1 MAKQIE
7 DIIVRLGLEKFE
19 GLDKIRSSFRDLSK
33 VTKMS
38 EQDIIGARDSIF
50 EFAKTAGNSEAVTK
64 GLVSALQGLRSQADF
79 CGDAYRSLADDI
91 RRVGE
96 VQRGATDALMAQ
108 RNALVAT
115 FSETT
120 RNVRALEEHRAALVR
135 IQEQTRANSRAYDT
149 LSSDIAQVGERI
161 TEVTRVA
168 TALNVALS
176 RAFPATAAGVRATLT
191 SINAGIELQRQVI
204 NEIDLRSGRERRLAA
219 TIEERATAEQ
229 RLNRALTAQRQL
241 TFGENVRSG
250 REAVRT
256 AAAAFNETT
265 LTTGF
270 YSAERVGQRMGD
282 LPNTTAGLNQELA
295 ELSERLV
302 NTTRGSST
310 YVNVALRMA
319 EIQRQLRTDILGTA
333 DAFRQLN
340 IAESGV
346 RRREGKLAGI
356 QEYYAT
362 QGPLAPGVG
371 GFRDPATGAM
381 IAAGARTP
389 DRIRVNEAQYA
400 LPIGPQAFPE
410 AAKRA
415 TTELER
421 AYEDMTR
428 IQTRAGVERVE
439 LQAKYNQL
447 QIDKLLEG
455 LDLEGDVRKKAFDTE
470 LADFDRRMAIADK
483 RRGRRL
489 TGMQLAQGVGAALS
503 GGIFGGPEGL
513 IGGLGGLA
521 LGGVGGAFAGAAA
534 GAQVGMFRQ
543 QLGTVTDYSARIDKL
558 QIALRG
564 IVGSQDAYSQALSA
578 AASATRDLNI
588 PQEVAIQGMTRLSA
602 AVKGAG
608 GTVSDSAFAF
618 RAVSEAVKATGGN
631 AEQAD
636 GALLALTQVFSKGK
650 VSAEELNQ
658 IAERLPG
665 TFTLFAKAAGITG
678 PQLQKALQQGQV
690 GLNDLMKF
698 LQLISTEYGQT
709 ALKIA
714 DSSQEAGARLSVAMK
729 NMQLEVGR
737 ALQPVGA
744 ALQNAFVDFI
754 TNTTPAAVAACKAIG
769 NALTFI
775 VVDPVGS
782 ELAKLTLNVGLATAG
797 VLLLGPAL
805 KALAAAF
812 TYAKTQVLALTAAM
826 AKNPLTLLAIAATAA
841 AIKVADVL
849 LNQKRLNDE
858 VQRSLNI
865 ASKAPSG
872 SVASQIA
879 KTEYELQAARKK
891 AASEL
896 DKASDPFNFGFSAAE
911 AAAQVVRLEDKLVSL
926 KKTYKVRLELDTI
939 FKGID
944 PTAGVPTGYKIVN
957 GRLAYLSPGQGYI
970 DAETGKPVATGPTK
984 FAEGQ
989 ADGKDKQASSYLQAF
1004 EQREEAITQ
1013 ARLQRE
1019 EQIAE
1024 LRKQSLEQARQ
1035 LERQF
1040 ADERRALEREI
1051 AQSKRGTADI
1061 EEDIARQQRLLAG
1074 EDPRLIEAEQ
1084 RIADVYREARE
1095 RDIKIKEDYTDRE
1108 FNRARTVADFQKNTA
1123 DQINKAN
1130 EAYAKTLG
1138 NIHRTYARDVGK
1150 ILDEASGRTA
1160 RRLDAAGKLMALYTQ
1175 RGVFNTQIAEALGV
1189 VVAEPG
1195 KGGENAM
1202 DVNKLIDALGGEKSP
1217 RFKQQQRPIR
1227 GIMEIDQ
1234 QIRDARKQL
1243 QSRRQQQVT
1252 ADSFFTAYADQPQFE
1267 DIAGLQPFPLQKM
1280 LKQIGR
1286 PFTRLYNRIESAAE
1300 SAYPYSRREVKQML
1314 APDPKRTQRV
1324 LERAER
1330 VENVRQTWSPVDAE
1344 WRQRDNNWRSN
1355 PRSKPAAASFSTF
1368 EQVLGNLTD
1377 TVFKKLNSQGAI
1389 YGILGDISDYLSDAQ
1404 LRIIKTGIMEQLKQ
1418 GTAPSRL
1425 LQHTDGRSSFTSRPN
1440 IKSAIKQLT
1449 LEAITELQRAGAK
1462 NGIAGEYSPLIF
1474 DQPRV
1479 VPGVGK
1485 DFEGAMLPGGFGTS
1499 KLARNLGNVASG
1511 QLQGVL
1517 AGLTNTLIAGRPYR
1531 VGDPVGPNIR
1541 PIPVQPATKGAPE
1554 SSAAAKDAAQ
1564 SQGAKQLALDL
1575 AEARTK
1581 ALEPLQAQTRR
1592 LQEQND
1598 LYKAQQTYLQQGI
1611 TPALAEQFAQVD
1623 QLGAL
1628 QREIAE
1634 REKTT
1639 AVNKATAANASRAEI
1654 DGLIQRHSTLTAQ
1667 IDSNVQRVKDLAV
1680 AYEDAQKAA
1689 RFTQDE
1695 RIGLGLREGAEA
1707 YVQSIGTMR
1716 EATAQLAQTGIK
1728 GVEDAIFSLTTTGK
1742 ANFQEFAKSVLES
1755 TSRMIIQQLILRSVM
1770 QIIGAIGGGS
1780 SGGFSFSGAG
1790 PVSGASVFGS
1800 TQAGFNPLAFS
1811 GIKLNALGN
1820 AYAAN
1825 GIVPFAMGGAFQ
1837 HDVTAYAMGG
1847 VVDQPTMFKFADGGA
1862 GRLGLMGEAGPE
1874 AIMPL
1879 RRLPNGRLGVEQAG
1893 GGAPVTVN
1901 VSVDATGTAVQGN
1914 AGQGEQL
1921 GRVISQAVQA
1931 ELVRQQRPGGLL
1943 SR

>member
-7 DIIVRLGLEKFE
+7 DIVVRLGLEKFE

-38 EQDIIGARDSIF
+38 EQDIIGARNSIF

-120 RNVRALEEHRAALVR
+120 RNVRVLEEHRAALVR

-149 LSSDIAQVGERI
+149 LSSDIAQIAERI
-161 TEVTRVA
+161 TAVTTVA
-168 TALNVALS
+168 RELNVALS

-241 TFGENVRSG
+241 TFGESVRSG

-270 YSAERVGQRMGD
+270 YSAERIGQRMGD

-310 YVNVALRMA
+310 YVDVALRMA

-346 RRREGKLAGI
+346 SRREGKLAGI

-389 DRIRVNEAQYA
+389 GRIRVNEAQYA
-400 LPIGPQAFPE
+400 LPIGPQALPE

-421 AYEDMTR
+421 AYADMTR

-455 LDLEGDVRKKAFDTE
+455 LDLEGAVRKKAFDTE

-543 QLGTVTDYSARIDKL
+543 QLGGVTDYSARIDKL

-564 IVGSQDAYSQALSA
+564 IVGSQDAYNRALA
-578 AASATRDLNI
+578 AADSVTRDLNI

-608 GTVSDSAFAF
+608 GTVTDSAFAF

-665 TFTLFAKAAGITG
+665 TFTLFAKAAGMTG
-678 PQLQKALQQGQV
+678 PQLQKALQEGQV

-698 LQLISTEYGQT
+698 LQLISTEYGKT

-714 DSSQEAGARLSVAMK
+714 KSSQEAGARLSVAMQD
-729 NMQLEVGR
+729 MQLAVGR

-744 ALQNAFVDFI
+744 LLQDAFAEFI
-754 TNTTPAAVAACKAIG
+754 RSTTPALILAAKLIG
-769 NALTFI
+769 GGITNMYNAFASGINILVSLRGVF
-775 VVDPVGS
+775 
-782 ELAKLTLNVGLATAG
+782 ENLAKTMLVFGGITAG
-797 VLLLGPAL
+797 VFVASNITTFTNAL
-805 KALAAAF
+805 KGALA
-812 TYAKTQVLALTAAM
+812 VLR
-826 AKNPLTLLAIAATAA
+826 TLLSVEKALLVIENARIAAQAILAGLTTGATKGKILGAILGGAA
-841 AIKVADVL
+841 GVGAVIGIGKLVEGVIGDIEKGLSGALKGVDL
-849 LNQKRLNDE
+849 KLPTL
-858 VQRSLNI
+858 
-865 ASKAPSG
+865 SKFPTPSAG
-872 SVASQIA
+872 SDKAA
-879 KTEYELQAARKK
+879 KEAEKERKK
-891 AASEL
+891 AAEEALRQQTSLNRLLQEQLRLNYEAGAVDADALSKLDAEATLLKLITRLKIDEVTLSAKTTQEREQGIINLTAEFNAENKRIKKQRREILEEIAGLGDDIKKEWREL
-896 DKASDPFNFGFSAAE
+896 TGVFIDESPIDAGIRKFEEARTDFIERRDREMKQLREKAGLRPEGAAKLGQIGGAKAAAE
-911 AAAQVVRLEDKLVSL
+911 AI
-926 KKTYKVRLELDTI
+926 T
-939 FKGID
+939 
-944 PTAGVPTGYKIVN
+944 
-957 GRLAYLSPGQGYI
+957 PGQI
-970 DAETGKPVATGPTK
+970 RAVVSKQILQDDIAAL
-984 FAEGQ
+984 Q
-989 ADGKDKQASSYLQAF
+989 AD
-1004 EQREEAITQ
+1004 I
-1013 ARLQRE
+1013 
-1019 EQIAE
+1019 
-1024 LRKQSLEQARQ
+1024 
-1035 LERQF
+1035 
-1040 ADERRALEREI
+1040 RALESG
-1051 AQSKRGTADI
+1051 A
-1061 EEDIARQQRLLAG
+1061 
-1074 EDPRLIEAEQ
+1074 
-1084 RIADVYREARE
+1084 
-1095 RDIKIKEDYTDRE
+1095 
-1108 FNRARTVADFQKNTA
+1108 NTMG
-1123 DQINKAN
+1123 
-1130 EAYAKTLG
+1130 TLG
-1138 NIHRTYARDVGK
+1138 EIMERHRKYWQD
-1150 ILDEASGRTA
+1150 LDEG
-1160 RRLDAAGKLMALYTQ
+1160 Q
-1175 RGVFNTQIAEALGV
+1175 RQYIANL
-1189 VVAEPG
+1189 AEI
-1195 KGGENAM
+1195 K
-1202 DVNKLIDALGGEKSP
+1202 DSL
-1217 RFKQQQRPIR
+1217 RFMQ
-1227 GIMEIDQ
+1227 
-1234 QIRDARKQL
+1234 DAR
-1243 QSRRQQQVT
+1243 
-1252 ADSFFTAYADQPQFE
+1252 
-1267 DIAGLQPFPLQKM
+1267 I
-1280 LKQIGR
+1280 
-1286 PFTRLYNRIESAAE
+1286 
-1300 SAYPYSRREVKQML
+1300 
-1314 APDPKRTQRV
+1314 
-1324 LERAER
+1324 
-1330 VENVRQTWSPVDAE
+1330 
-1344 WRQRDNNWRSN
+1344 
-1355 PRSKPAAASFSTF
+1355 
-1368 EQVLGNLTD
+1368 
-1377 TVFKKLNSQGAI
+1377 
-1389 YGILGDISDYLSDAQ
+1389 
-1404 LRIIKTGIMEQLKQ
+1404 
-1418 GTAPSRL
+1418 
-1425 LQHTDGRSSFTSRPN
+1425 
-1440 IKSAIKQLT
+1440 
-1449 LEAITELQRAGAK
+1449 
-1462 NGIAGEYSPLIF
+1462 
-1474 DQPRV
+1474 
-1479 VPGVGK
+1479 GVGLK
-1485 DFEGAMLPGGFGTS
+1485 EGA
-1499 KLARNLGNVASG
+1499 
-1511 QLQGVL
+1511 Q
-1517 AGLTNTLIAGRPYR
+1517 
-1531 VGDPVGPNIR
+1531 
-1541 PIPVQPATKGAPE
+1541 
-1554 SSAAAKDAAQ
+1554 
-1564 SQGAKQLALDL
+1564 
-1575 AEARTK
+1575 
-1581 ALEPLQAQTRR
+1581 
-1592 LQEQND
+1592 
-1598 LYKAQQTYLQQGI
+1598 
-1611 TPALAEQFAQVD
+1611 
-1623 QLGAL
+1623 
-1628 QREIAE
+1628 
-1634 REKTT
+1634 
-1639 AVNKATAANASRAEI
+1639 
-1654 DGLIQRHSTLTAQ
+1654 
-1667 IDSNVQRVKDLAV
+1667 
-1680 AYEDAQKAA
+1680 
-1689 RFTQDE
+1689 
-1695 RIGLGLREGAEA
+1695 A

-1728 GVEDAIFSLTTTGK
+1728 GVEDAIFSLVTTGT
-1742 ANFQEFAKSVLES
+1742 ANFREFAASILKD
-1755 TSRMIIQQLILRSVM
+1755 TARMIIQQLILRSVM
-1770 QIIGAIGGGS
+1770 QIIGAIGGG
-1780 SGGFSFSGAG
+1780 GGSAISPLSNFNAG
-1790 PVSGASVFGS
+1790 VA
-1800 TQAGFNPLAFS
+1800 QYAPLA
-1811 GIKLNALGN
+1811 NAMGN

-1825 GIVPFAMGGAFQ
+1825 GIVPFAMGG
-1837 HDVTAYAMGG
+1837 
-1847 VVDQPTMFKFADGGA
+1847 VVNQPTLFKFANGGA

-1901 VSVDATGTAVQGN
+1901 VSVDATGTSVQGN

>member
-7 DIIVRLGLEKFE
+7 DIVVRLGLEKFE

-149 LSSDIAQVGERI
+149 LGSDIAQVGERI

-176 RAFPATAAGVRATLT
+176 RAFPATATGVRATLT

-204 NEIDLRSGRERRLAA
+204 NDIDLRSGRERRLAA

-241 TFGENVRSG
+241 TFGESVRSG

-270 YSAERVGQRMGD
+270 YSAERIGQRMGD

-310 YVNVALRMA
+310 YVDVALRMA
-319 EIQRQLRTDILGTA
+319 EIQKQLRTDILGTA

-346 RRREGKLAGI
+346 SRREGKLAGI

-389 DRIRVNEAQYA
+389 GRIRVNEAQYA

-421 AYEDMTR
+421 AYADMTR

-455 LDLEGDVRKKAFDTE
+455 LDLEGAVRKKAFDTE

-521 LGGVGGAFAGAAA
+521 VGGVGGAFAGAAA
-534 GAQVGMFRQ
+534 GAQVAGLRQ
-543 QLGTVTDYSARIDKL
+543 AGAAAAAYAAEVRRLQLAL
-558 QIALRG
+558 QG
-564 IVGSQDAYSQALSA
+564 IVTSFDDYKAALA
-578 AASATRDLNI
+578 AVASTSSTFNVPIREAT
-588 PQEVAIQGMTRLSA
+588 QQFTKLSA
-602 AVKGAG
+602 AVLGSGGSIKDAENTFKGLTAS
-608 GTVSDSAFAF
+608 VL
-618 RAVSEAVKATGGN
+618 ATGGSVEDIN
-631 AEQAD
+631 
-636 GALLALTQVFSKGK
+636 GALVAAAQVFSKGK
-650 VSAEELNQ
+650 VTAEELRGQ
-658 IAERLPG
+658 IGERLAG
-665 TFTLFAKAAGITG
+665 AFALFAESSGRSSKGLDAALKSGEVTIADFVKFTEFSLAKYG
-678 PQLQKALQQGQV
+678 RTAQIIAASPEQAGARLDNALKALQQSV
-690 GLNDLMKF
+690 G
-698 LQLISTEYGQT
+698 
-709 ALKIA
+709 
-714 DSSQEAGARLSVAMK
+714 DS
-729 NMQLEVGR
+729 
-737 ALQPVGA
+737 
-744 ALQNAFVDFI
+744 
-754 TNTTPAAVAACKAIG
+754 
-769 NALTFI
+769 
-775 VVDPVGS
+775 
-782 ELAKLTLNVGLATAG
+782 
-797 VLLLGPAL
+797 LGPAGAAFQDFAARSIRGLDKLIEKLIEL
-805 KALAAAF
+805 KAVQPGAG
-812 TYAKTQVLALTAAM
+812 YYQQQVLEGSLSIPQLENRLLRAGQRETALRQGAAS
-826 AKNPLTLLAIAATAA
+826 AGLGFIADLLPDISAAT
-841 AIKVADVL
+841 K
-849 LNQKRLNDE
+849 E
-858 VQRSLNI
+858 
-865 ASKAPSG
+865 
-872 SVASQIA
+872 
-879 KTEYELQAARKK
+879 ARIL
-891 AASEL
+891 E
-896 DKASDPFNFGFSAAE
+896 E
-911 AAAQVVRLEDKLVSL
+911 ALI
-926 KKTYKVRLELDTI
+926 KVRLIEKETNKERKQRQTEEDT
-939 FKGID
+939 
-944 PTAGVPTGYKIVN
+944 
-957 GRLAYLSPGQGYI
+957 
-970 DAETGKPVATGPTK
+970 
-984 FAEGQ
+984 
-989 ADGKDKQASSYLQAF
+989 ADREKLGASYLQAI
-1004 EQREEAITQ
+1004 EQREEALLQ

-1019 EQIAE
+1019 EQIADI
-1024 LRKQSLEQARQ
+1024 RKQSLEQARQ

-1108 FNRARTVADFQKNTA
+1108 FNRARTIADFQKNTA

-1150 ILDEASGRTA
+1150 ILDEASGKTA
-1160 RRLDAAGKLMALYTQ
+1160 RRLAAAGKLITAISDLQALQAQ
-1175 RGVFNTQIAEALGV
+1175 RVQVGASPVPSAADMPPVYKQKLDDIERFN
-1189 VVAEPG
+1189 
-1195 KGGENAM
+1195 
-1202 DVNKLIDALGGEKSP
+1202 
-1217 RFKQQQRPIR
+1217 KQL
-1227 GIMEIDQ
+1227 
-1234 QIRDARKQL
+1234 L

-1267 DIAGLQPFPLQKM
+1267 DIAGLQPLPITRMQRQAARPLRRM
-1280 LKQIGR
+1280 WERTAAGD
-1286 PFTRLYNRIESAAE
+1286 TRKVNSTFNT
-1300 SAYPYSRREVKQML
+1300 S
-1314 APDPKRTQRV
+1314 V
-1324 LERAER
+1324 LERIQRMQQIIDNWDPVGSQWKEIQNNLRETKRSRMAGSVPAAVLTQVAQR
-1330 VENVRQTWSPVDAE
+1330 MWSEMRASVQKAGGLATSGGQMLGS
-1344 WRQRDNNWRSN
+1344 QRD
-1355 PRSKPAAASFSTF
+1355 FS
-1368 EQVLGNLTD
+1368 EYLTD
-1377 TVFKKLNSQGAI
+1377 K
-1389 YGILGDISDYLSDAQ
+1389 Q
-1404 LRIIKTGIMEQLKQ
+1404 LRILQQ
-1418 GTAPSRL
+1418 GLRA
-1425 LQHTDGRSSFTSRPN
+1425 
-1440 IKSAIKQLT
+1440 T
-1449 LEAITELQRAGAK
+1449 LEPAYTSQFGPNKNPGALDRALGTLRPAIVDFRKAIFSLLEQEAVQGRVYAEKALQKLGVSGIKAQYRK
-1462 NGIAGEYSPLIF
+1462 NNDPDTIQQRFNQLF
-1474 DQPRV
+1474 KQPDI

-1517 AGLTNTLIAGRPYR
+1517 AGLTNTLIAGTPYR

-1554 SSAAAKDAAQ
+1554 SSAAAKDAAL
-1564 SQGAKQLALDL
+1564 SQGAKQLQLDL
-1575 AEARTK
+1575 LKIRVDSVK
-1581 ALEPLQAQTRR
+1581 PLEEQTRR

-1598 LYKAQQTYLQQGI
+1598 LFKAQQTYLQQGI

-1628 QREIAE
+1628 QRQIAE
-1634 REKTT
+1634 REKTD
-1639 AVNKATAANASRAEI
+1639 AVNRARTAGASEQQI
-1654 DGLIQRHSTLTAQ
+1654 QTLIKGHSTLTAQ

-1689 RFTQDE
+1689 RFTQDD

-1728 GVEDAIFSLTTTGK
+1728 GVEDAIFSLVTTGT
-1742 ANFQEFAKSVLES
+1742 ANFREFAASILKD
-1755 TSRMIIQQLILRSVM
+1755 TARMIIQQLILRSVM
-1770 QIIGAIGGGS
+1770 QIIGAVAPGGGS
-1780 SGGFSFSGAG
+1780 FSKGYFDPITGKGAAG
-1790 PVSGASVFGS
+1790 PNFGFAMGGAF
-1800 TQAGFNPLAFS
+1800 A
-1811 GIKLNALGN
+1811 K
-1820 AYAAN
+1820 N
-1825 GIVPFAMGGAFQ
+1825 GIVPFAMGG
-1837 HDVTAYAMGG
+1837 
-1847 VVDQPTMFKFADGGA
+1847 VVNQPTLFKFANGGA

-1901 VSVDATGTAVQGN
+1901 VSVDATGTSVQGN

>member
-1 MAKQIE
+1 MSPDFTGTGSRTA
-7 DIIVRLGLEKFE
+7 E
-19 GLDKIRSSFRDLSK
+19 GLTRSF
-33 VTKMS
+33 
-38 EQDIIGARDSIF
+38 
-50 EFAKTAGNSEAVTK
+50 
-64 GLVSALQGLRSQADF
+64 
-79 CGDAYRSLADDI
+79 
-91 RRVGE
+91 
-96 VQRGATDALMAQ
+96 
-108 RNALVAT
+108 
-115 FSETT
+115 
-120 RNVRALEEHRAALVR
+120 
-135 IQEQTRANSRAYDT
+135 
-149 LSSDIAQVGERI
+149 
-161 TEVTRVA
+161 
-168 TALNVALS
+168 
-176 RAFPATAAGVRATLT
+176 
-191 SINAGIELQRQVI
+191 
-204 NEIDLRSGRERRLAA
+204 
-219 TIEERATAEQ
+219 
-229 RLNRALTAQRQL
+229 
-241 TFGENVRSG
+241 
-250 REAVRT
+250 
-256 AAAAFNETT
+256 
-265 LTTGF
+265 
-270 YSAERVGQRMGD
+270 GD
-282 LPNTTAGLNQELA
+282 LPNTLAGINQG
-295 ELSERLV
+295 LSELRNRLD
-302 NTTRGSST
+302 NTTIGTTAFTDAAIRAAAAQRELREATQG
-310 YVNVALRMA
+310 VAA
-319 EIQRQLRTDILGTA
+319 AFVQQLRTGDIAPSLTNLREVISSVRTEQGLLDTSSTGGA
-333 DAFRQLN
+333 RAFQLLERQARSLERQLSALQATQASLAATPVSGFREFSQSITPQVGDAAIQGSIRRN
-340 IAESGV
+340 RERQERERRRLEREAADFYSSQPTAPLLLPAAGQTTSTGRGMARRRLRMIEEEGPEFGTYGSGV
-346 RRREGKLAGI
+346 ETVFGESTLRRPRARAFMGLPALPEAETGLPSRSGTSPQAMEA
-356 QEYYAT
+356 QRAT
-362 QGPLAPGVG
+362 A
-371 GFRDPATGAM
+371 
-381 IAAGARTP
+381 ARTAT
-389 DRIRVNEAQYA
+389 DLSAYRRAIR
-400 LPIGPQAFPE
+400 E
-410 AAKRA
+410 AAAANIGSVNSLNAYKDA
-415 TTELER
+415 LENMR
-421 AYEDMTR
+421 SAIAPT
-428 IQTRAGVERVE
+428 
-439 LQAKYNQL
+439 N
-447 QIDKLLEG
+447 
-455 LDLEGDVRKKAFDTE
+455 
-470 LADFDRRMAIADK
+470 ADF
-483 RRGRRL
+483 GRL
-489 TGMQLAQGVGAALS
+489 TKRIEAVDTQIEKLNLRTTRRKPLSGMQLAQGVGAALS

-513 IGGLGGLA
+513 IGGLAGLPF
-521 LGGVGGAFAGAAA
+521 GVGGAFAGAAF

-543 QLGTVTDYSARIDKL
+543 QLGTVTEYSARIDKL

-578 AASATRDLNI
+578 AASVTRDLNI

-608 GTVSDSAFAF
+608 GTVTDSAFAF

-665 TFTLFAKAAGITG
+665 TFTLFAKAAGMTG

-737 ALQPVGA
+737 ALQPIGA

-1150 ILDEASGRTA
+1150 ILDEASGKTA
-1160 RRLDAAGKLMALYTQ
+1160 RRLAAAGRLITAISDLQALQVQ
-1175 RGVFNTQIAEALGV
+1175 RVRLGV
-1189 VVAEPG
+1189 SPVPSAADMAPEY
-1195 KGGENAM
+1195 KQKLDDIERF
-1202 DVNKLIDALGGEKSP
+1202 NKQL
-1217 RFKQQQRPIR
+1217 
-1227 GIMEIDQ
+1227 
-1234 QIRDARKQL
+1234 L

-1267 DIAGLQPFPLQKM
+1267 DVAGLQPFPLQKM

-1440 IKSAIKQLT
+1440 IKSAIKKLT
-1449 LEAITELQRAGAK
+1449 LQAITELQRAGAK
-1462 NGIAGEYSPLIF
+1462 PGIAGEYSPLIF
-1474 DQPRV
+1474 DQPRI
-1479 VPGVGK
+1479 VPGVAIN
-1485 DFEGAMLPGGFGTS
+1485 FEGAMLPGGFGTS

-1517 AGLTNTLIAGRPYR
+1517 AGLTNTLIAGTPYR

-1554 SSAAAKDAAQ
+1554 SSAAAEDAAL
-1564 SQGAKQLALDL
+1564 SQGAKQLQLDL
-1575 AEARTK
+1575 LKIRVDSVK
-1581 ALEPLQAQTRR
+1581 PLEDQTRR

-1598 LYKAQQTYLQQGI
+1598 LFKAQQTYLQQGI

-1628 QREIAE
+1628 QRQIAE
-1634 REKTT
+1634 TENTD
-1639 AVNKATAANASRAEI
+1639 AVNRARTAGASEQQI
-1654 DGLIQRHSTLTAQ
+1654 QTLIQRHSTLTAQ

-1728 GVEDAIFSLTTTGK
+1728 GVEDAIFSLVTTGT
-1742 ANFQEFAKSVLES
+1742 ANFREFAASILRD
-1755 TSRMIIQQLILRSVM
+1755 TARMIIQQLILRSVM
-1770 QIIGAIGGGS
+1770 QIIGAVAPSGGS
-1780 SGGFSFSGAG
+1780 FGKGYFDPITGKGAAG
-1790 PVSGASVFGS
+1790 PNFGFAMGGAF
-1800 TQAGFNPLAFS
+1800 A
-1811 GIKLNALGN
+1811 K
-1820 AYAAN
+1820 N

-1879 RRLPNGRLGVEQAG
+1879 RRLPSGRLGVEAG
-1893 GGAPVTVN
+1893 GAGTGVVVN
-1901 VSVDATGTAVQGN
+1901 VNVDAKGTAVESDQSN
-1914 AGQGEQL
+1914 GQAL
-1921 GRVISQAVQA
+1921 GAVVGAAVRA
-1931 ELVRQQRPGGLL
+1931 EIVQQQRPGGLL
-1943 SR
+1943 DSSRRR

>member
-270 YSAERVGQRMGD
+270 YSAERIGQRMGD

-534 GAQVGMFRQ
+534 GAQVAGLRQ
-543 QLGTVTDYSARIDKL
+543 AGAAAAAYAAEVRRLQLAL
-558 QIALRG
+558 QG
-564 IVGSQDAYSQALSA
+564 IVTSFDDYKAALA
-578 AASATRDLNI
+578 AVASTSSTFNVPIREAT
-588 PQEVAIQGMTRLSA
+588 QQFTKLSA
-602 AVKGAG
+602 AVLGSGGSIKDAENTFKGLTAS
-608 GTVSDSAFAF
+608 VL
-618 RAVSEAVKATGGN
+618 ATGGSVEDIN
-631 AEQAD
+631 
-636 GALLALTQVFSKGK
+636 GALVAAAQVFSKGK
-650 VSAEELNQ
+650 VTAEELRGQ
-658 IAERLPG
+658 IGERLAG
-665 TFTLFAKAAGITG
+665 AFALFAESTGRSSKGLDAALKSGEVTLADFVKFTEFSLAKYGRTAQIIAASPEQAG
-678 PQLQKALQQGQV
+678 ARLDNALKALQQSV
-690 GLNDLMKF
+690 G
-698 LQLISTEYGQT
+698 
-709 ALKIA
+709 
-714 DSSQEAGARLSVAMK
+714 DS
-729 NMQLEVGR
+729 
-737 ALQPVGA
+737 
-744 ALQNAFVDFI
+744 
-754 TNTTPAAVAACKAIG
+754 
-769 NALTFI
+769 
-775 VVDPVGS
+775 
-782 ELAKLTLNVGLATAG
+782 
-797 VLLLGPAL
+797 LGPAGAAFQDFAARSIRGLDKLIEKLIEL
-805 KALAAAF
+805 KAVQPGAG
-812 TYAKTQVLALTAAM
+812 YYQQQVLEGSLSIPQLEDRLLRAGQRETALRQGAASVGLGFI
-826 AKNPLTLLAIAATAA
+826 ADLLPDISAAT
-841 AIKVADVL
+841 K
-849 LNQKRLNDE
+849 E
-858 VQRSLNI
+858 
-865 ASKAPSG
+865 
-872 SVASQIA
+872 
-879 KTEYELQAARKK
+879 ARIL
-891 AASEL
+891 E
-896 DKASDPFNFGFSAAE
+896 E
-911 AAAQVVRLEDKLVSL
+911 ALI
-926 KKTYKVRLELDTI
+926 KVRLIEKETNKERKQRQTEEDT
-939 FKGID
+939 
-944 PTAGVPTGYKIVN
+944 
-957 GRLAYLSPGQGYI
+957 
-970 DAETGKPVATGPTK
+970 
-984 FAEGQ
+984 
-989 ADGKDKQASSYLQAF
+989 ADREKLGASYLQAI
-1004 EQREEAITQ
+1004 EQREEALLQ

-1019 EQIAE
+1019 EQIADV
-1024 LRKQSLEQARQ
+1024 RKQALEQARQ

-1195 KGGENAM
+1195 KGGETAI
-1202 DVNKLIDALGGEKSP
+1202 DVNRLIDALGGEKSP

-1267 DIAGLQPFPLQKM
+1267 DIAGLQPLPITRMQRQAARPLRRM
-1280 LKQIGR
+1280 WERTAAGG
-1286 PFTRLYNRIESAAE
+1286 TRNVNSTFNT
-1300 SAYPYSRREVKQML
+1300 S
-1314 APDPKRTQRV
+1314 V
-1324 LERAER
+1324 LERIQRMQQIIDNWDPVGSQWKEIQNNLRETKRSR
-1330 VENVRQTWSPVDAE
+1330 VAGSV
-1344 WRQRDNNWRSN
+1344 
-1355 PRSKPAAASFSTF
+1355 PAAVLTQVAQRMWSEMRANVQRAGGLSTSRGQSLGSQQDFS
-1368 EQVLGNLTD
+1368 EYLTD
-1377 TVFKKLNSQGAI
+1377 K
-1389 YGILGDISDYLSDAQ
+1389 Q
-1404 LRIIKTGIMEQLKQ
+1404 LRILQQ
-1418 GTAPSRL
+1418 GLRA
-1425 LQHTDGRSSFTSRPN
+1425 
-1440 IKSAIKQLT
+1440 T
-1449 LEAITELQRAGAK
+1449 LEPAYTSQFGPNKNPGALDRALGTLRPAIVDFRKAIFSLLEQEAVQGRVYAEKALQKLGVS
-1462 NGIAGEYSPLIF
+1462 GIKAQYRKDNDPNTIQQRFNQLF
-1474 DQPRV
+1474 KQPDI

-1517 AGLTNTLIAGRPYR
+1517 ARLTNTLIARTPYR

-1541 PIPVQPATKGAPE
+1541 QIPVQPATKGAPE
-1554 SSAAAKDAAQ
+1554 SSAAAKGAAL
-1564 SQGAKQLALDL
+1564 SQGAKQLQLDL
-1575 AEARTK
+1575 LKIRVDSVK
-1581 ALEPLQAQTRR
+1581 PLEEQTRR

-1598 LYKAQQTYLQQGI
+1598 LYRAQQTYLQQGI

-1628 QREIAE
+1628 QRQIAE
-1634 REKTT
+1634 TEKTD
-1639 AVNKATAANASRAEI
+1639 AVNRARTAGASEQQI
-1654 DGLIQRHSTLTAQ
+1654 QTLIQGHSELTAQ

-1728 GVEDAIFSLTTTGK
+1728 GVEDAIFSLVTTGT
-1742 ANFQEFAKSVLES
+1742 ANFQEFAASILRD
-1755 TSRMIIQQLILRSVM
+1755 TARMIIQQLILRSVM
-1770 QIIGAIGGGS
+1770 QVIGAIGGG
-1780 SGGFSFSGAG
+1780 GA
-1790 PVSGASVFGS
+1790 PALS
-1800 TQAGFNPLAFS
+1800 PLANF
-1811 GIKLNALGN
+1811 NAGAAQYAPLAREVNVLENAMGN

-1825 GIVPFAMGGAFQ
+1825 GIVPFAMGGI
-1837 HDVTAYAMGG
+1837 
-1847 VVDQPTMFKFADGGA
+1847 VDKPTLFPFANGGA
-1862 GRLGLMGEAGPE
+1862 GRLGIMGEAGPE

-1893 GGAPVTVN
+1893 GGSPVNVTVN
-1901 VSVDATGTAVQGN
+1901 VDARGSSVQGN